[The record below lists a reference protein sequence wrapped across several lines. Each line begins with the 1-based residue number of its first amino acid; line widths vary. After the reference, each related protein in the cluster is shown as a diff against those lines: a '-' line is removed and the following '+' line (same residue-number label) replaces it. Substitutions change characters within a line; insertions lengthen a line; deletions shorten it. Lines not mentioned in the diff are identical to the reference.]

1 MLILGIHP
9 AWHDSAAVLFDDYRL
24 VAAVQTERLTRVKG
38 DGDGIPEA
46 AIDEVLAI
54 GGITRRE
61 VDVVAM
67 TRGVFPR
74 ALLRWGLL
82 QKIRMHLPDRR
93 AKRPKSIEGQMQARE
108 EPEAIKLLNRERFR
122 AQLGFRPDVS
132 LYFCNHHFAHALTAL
147 FFTEW
152 DDALVYTADGGGD
165 NVQYSV
171 RRLAS
176 GELRTLFG
184 DDRELLRP
192 RRIDSLGMAY
202 GLATSALGFR
212 MLRHEGKLTG
222 LAAFGQPVLYEE
234 MARHFR
240 VDDAGR
246 IDSDYRDYGAMARDI
261 RRMAAKVSREDMAA
275 SIQKLLEDYML
286 LSAKRLL
293 QREGGRRLALAGG
306 VFANVRLNRL
316 MAEATGVEEVF
327 IFPAMGDEGLAA
339 GGALEFLLQR
349 DGLGTWLERRYRLE
363 SVSLGRDYDAES
375 SKALSAAGACELPGP
390 PAETAAR
397 LLARGL
403 VGALYLG
410 RMEYGPRALGNR
422 SILAN
427 PAERGINDDLNKR
440 LERSEFMPFAP
451 VVAAED
457 ARAVFDISAVNAY
470 ACRFM
475 TITCAVRPEWRER
488 LAGVVHVDGTA
499 RPQIIERRENPLY
512 YDILSAFKALTGL
525 PALVNTSFNVHEEPI
540 VNAPQ
545 ECLKALSDGRVDF
558 VITAGGVYAADA
570 ARALTPLPQAGEGAL
585 RHALTKPL

>member
-1 MLILGIHP
+1 LLILGIHP